1 MNNNMPNN
9 FNNGIPNNNPKP
21 TNNFVGGPEQAAKE
35 QLAGG
40 QSTVGNGPS
49 VMQGMP
55 NVQNNRGVMQ
65 GTDNAINTP
74 GVMQGNSMQD
84 KSNTAPVMPG
94 QGNSGINAF
103 TMQKEEPAK
112 NGSPEVV
119 SIPNFA
125 PNMPEAPKPNPT
137 VPPIQNPNGIGN
149 PMPNINQRVNNG
161 MPLNNDISMSMPEA
175 NKEPLNKIEE
185 NTRETQIGLNV
196 NKPIA
201 DQSKVSETSTI
212 QTPNNLGQGNNQNL
226 NNFPFNNVNQMG
238 HQNEVNGQGLNPTN
252 QPTINQPINNESMNS
267 QAINSKVMQPS
278 AMNNTNN
285 SMVGDANRNASS
297 ATSQIGQTV
306 PNSLNNDVVEMP
318 NAPEKKFPLST
329 REMILI
335 GIALIGIV
343 AVIIVYWPK

>member
-1 MNNNMPNN
+1 
-9 FNNGIPNNNPKP
+9 
-21 TNNFVGGPEQAAKE
+21 
-35 QLAGG
+35 
-40 QSTVGNGPS
+40 
-49 VMQGMP
+49 
-55 NVQNNRGVMQ
+55 
-65 GTDNAINTP
+65 
-74 GVMQGNSMQD
+74 
-84 KSNTAPVMPG
+84 
-94 QGNSGINAF
+94 
-103 TMQKEEPAK
+103 
-112 NGSPEVV
+112 
-119 SIPNFA
+119 
-125 PNMPEAPKPNPT
+125 
-137 VPPIQNPNGIGN
+137 
-149 PMPNINQRVNNG
+149 
-161 MPLNNDISMSMPEA
+161 
-175 NKEPLNKIEE
+175 
-185 NTRETQIGLNV
+185 
-196 NKPIA
+196 
-201 DQSKVSETSTI
+201 
-212 QTPNNLGQGNNQNL
+212 
-226 NNFPFNNVNQMG
+226 MG